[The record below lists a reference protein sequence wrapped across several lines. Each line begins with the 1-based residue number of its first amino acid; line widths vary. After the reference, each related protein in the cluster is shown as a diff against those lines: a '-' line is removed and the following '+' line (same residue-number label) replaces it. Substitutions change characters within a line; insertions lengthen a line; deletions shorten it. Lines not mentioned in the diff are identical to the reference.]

1 MYKIGLPWWL
11 SGKDPPA
18 NAGDMGSVPG
28 PEDPTCQGETK
39 PMGHNYALE
48 PGNCNCGSPHT
59 LEPMLCNKRSHCSE
73 KPMHRN
79 WRKTCAKTLH
89 SQK

>member
-39 PMGHNYALE
+39 PMGHNYE
-48 PGNCNCGSPHT
+48 PVLSNLGTATAEAHT
-59 LEPMLCNKRSHCSE
+59 P
-73 KPMHRN
+73 
-79 WRKTCAKTLH
+79 
-89 SQK
+89 